1 MAVISGLRI
10 GKINVW
16 PGDVLDSYD
25 RIGGMSNQQVTEALQ
40 TVAVTSDNST
50 EPMRLIQCFSTQLQ
64 YKLLII
70 QKMISFNSNLCRQI
84 IKIDYNIIICHTTDL

>member
-1 MAVISGLRI
+1 MDKSSSLIQKYSGWVGLAVISGLRI

-40 TVAVTSDNST
+40 TVSVTSDNST
-50 EPMRLIQCFSTQLQ
+50 EPMRLIGFFDAV
-64 YKLLII
+64 LIHNVNNKKRI
-70 QKMISFNSNLCRQI
+70 F
-84 IKIDYNIIICHTTDL
+84 

>member
-40 TVAVTSDNST
+40 TVSVTSDNST
-50 EPMRLIQCFSTQLQ
+50 EPMRLVNFFHAVLIHNVICCF
-64 YKLLII
+64 
-70 QKMISFNSNLCRQI
+70 RQR
-84 IKIDYNIIICHTTDL
+84 IKIDNNMCINDTTDL

>member
-40 TVAVTSDNST
+40 TVSVTSDNST
-50 EPMRLIQCFSTQLQ
+50 EPMRLVNFFSCLI
-64 YKLLII
+64 YNVNNKRFVSFVKELKLIITCALII
-70 QKMISFNSNLCRQI
+70 QQI
-84 IKIDYNIIICHTTDL
+84 YDTFEL

>member
-40 TVAVTSDNST
+40 TVSVTSDNST
-50 EPMRLIQCFSTQLQ
+50 EPMRLVNFFFHAVLIHNVNNICCCLQ
-64 YKLLII
+64 K
-70 QKMISFNSNLCRQI
+70 
-84 IKIDYNIIICHTTDL
+84 IKIDNNMCINDTTDL

>member
-40 TVAVTSDNST
+40 TVSVTSDNST
-50 EPMRLIQCFSTQLQ
+50 EPMRLVNFFHAV
-64 YKLLII
+64 LIHNVN
-70 QKMISFNSNLCRQI
+70 ISSKNL
-84 IKIDYNIIICHTTDL
+84 N

>member
-40 TVAVTSDNST
+40 TVSVTSDNST
-50 EPMRLIQCFSTQLQ
+50 EPMRLVNFFHAVLIHNVKNFV
-64 YKLLII
+64 KEFKLII
-70 QKMISFNSNLCRQI
+70 TCALMIQQI
-84 IKIDYNIIICHTTDL
+84 YDTFEL

>member
-25 RIGGMSNQQVTEALQ
+25 RVGGMSNQQVTEALQ

-70 QKMISFNSNLCRQI
+70 QKMICRQI

>member
-40 TVAVTSDNST
+40 TVSVTSDNST
-50 EPMRLIQCFSTQLQ
+50 EPMRLVNFFHAVLIHNVNNFV
-64 YKLLII
+64 KEFKLII
-70 QKMISFNSNLCRQI
+70 TCALMVQQI
-84 IKIDYNIIICHTTDL
+84 YDTFEL